1 MFEKCWKCTK
11 IKLMAWDL
19 RMPNEVKMH
28 STWNSWFKNFAR
40 STLSART
47 ASGLH
52 LLSIHLKEFRLVF
65 SSLLSAIFLAVFG
78 ATMEKLQWIWA
89 VQCHVET
96 LFMHFVDTEWSENVC
111 KGKLR
116 WLQSIGACRG
126 LELLA
131 TWEIPANVQW
141 IATVKTEA
149 NWLQRK
155 VKEYLHH
162 CFKNEFR
169 ASKPG

>member
-40 STLSART
+40 GTLSART

-111 KGKLR
+111 KNVDSMASRSAPAEAWNCWRPERFRPQSNELQLWKLR
-116 WLQSIGACRG
+116 QIDCKEEWRNIC
-126 LELLA
+126 
-131 TWEIPANVQW
+131 TTVWIPSV
-141 IATVKTEA
+141 
-149 NWLQRK
+149 
-155 VKEYLHH
+155 
-162 CFKNEFR
+162 
-169 ASKPG
+169 